1 MSHLKSMCKDNVSLI
16 KANGE
21 KYENISA
28 QVGSTKI
35 LIPDYKLPIEEG
47 DKLTRA
53 LPNGFEETYEVTD
66 RGYFGGHGPIEPY
79 YGVQVRR
86 VSQNSIPTTL
96 QVNEVNKFIDLV
108 NYPDD
113 FYKKLIEEIN
123 FQYINKRPISLS
135 IAVRKLFENLII
147 DIFRKKYG
155 TNDLSLYYDISKGRF
170 LDFSVLLK
178 NLDSNKADFH
188 YISHNIDTN
197 FIKELNQYREHGN
210 SGAHSIDV
218 DMKHEYYIKQKDD
231 INHKVQLLIRV
242 YNNV

>member
-53 LPNGFEETYEVTD
+53 LPNGFEETYEVID
-66 RGYFGGHGPIEPY
+66 RGYFGGNGPIEPY

-86 VSQNSIPTTL
+86 VSKNAIPTTL

-135 IAVRKLFENLII
+135 IDCF
-147 DIFRKKYG
+147 
-155 TNDLSLYYDISKGRF
+155 GRP
-170 LDFSVLLK
+170 
-178 NLDSNKADFH
+178 
-188 YISHNIDTN
+188 
-197 FIKELNQYREHGN
+197 
-210 SGAHSIDV
+210 
-218 DMKHEYYIKQKDD
+218 
-231 INHKVQLLIRV
+231 
-242 YNNV
+242 